1 MGFACGFLLLMLL
14 VLGPSSSDPVRAP
27 QEVAALAPV
36 TVKAS
41 AAKPVV
47 PTKAPA
53 AQAPVAKPPAAKP
66 RDTESGAGHL
76 LAKRELLVPVDGVT
90 RSQLRD
96 TFFDGRGKGRKH
108 QAIDIMAPRGTR
120 VLAADDGRVA
130 KISSNRGGGLSAYLV
145 DPSGRLVYYYAHLDG
160 YAQGLREGQAVR
172 RGDLIGYVGSTGNAP
187 ESAPHLHFAVMVV
200 KQERRW
206 WGGEAINPYAAL
218 AGEETLASSGTDE
231 QLAAREARPTR

>member
-1 MGFACGFLLLMLL
+1 MGFACGLLLLMLL
-14 VLGPSSSDPVRAP
+14 VLGPSSSDPLRTP
-27 QEVAALAPV
+27 QEVAALTPAG
-36 TVKAS
+36 
-41 AAKPVV
+41 
-47 PTKAPA
+47 TKAPA
-53 AQAPVAKPPAAKP
+53 SKVPAAKP
-66 RDTESGAGHL
+66 SPVKAQDPTSPAADL
-76 LAKRELLVPVDGVT
+76 LSARRLVVPVDGVT

-160 YAQGLREGQAVR
+160 YAEDLREGQPVR
-172 RGDLIGYVGSTGNAP
+172 RGDVIGYVGTTGNAP
-187 ESAPHLHFAVMVV
+187 ESAPHLHFAVLVV
-200 KQERRW
+200 TQERRW

-218 AGEETLASSGTDE
+218 AGGETVASSATAE